1 MKVASE
7 KDSMKIE
14 VDKLQEKLK
23 NTQAELD
30 SLSLQRLLALIAA
43 IVFASVAVVAIV
55 VKQKKLKPP

>member
-1 MKVASE
+1 LKVASE

>member
-1 MKVASE
+1 
-7 KDSMKIE
+7 MKIE